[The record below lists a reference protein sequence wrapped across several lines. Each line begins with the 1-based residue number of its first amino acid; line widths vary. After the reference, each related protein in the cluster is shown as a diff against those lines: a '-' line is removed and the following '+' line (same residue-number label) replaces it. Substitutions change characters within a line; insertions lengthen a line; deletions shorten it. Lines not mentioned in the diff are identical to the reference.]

1 MSGIRRWL
9 ESLRYVPGYQKMV
22 FVYLAIIILVIL
34 STRYRLDRV
43 LFPVAYTIIYSGLVL
58 PLFLQS
64 MIGKLSQ
71 RAGWWIA
78 TVAVIIGFY
87 IIMRLL
93 VALDLLGTG
102 LIYQTNI
109 YGIIWTAAIACF
121 GIVGVAVQHGLSGLR
136 ENLRRDLREIST
148 IRQMTKGEPLILD
161 RRTIAILVV
170 AVAITAGML
179 GARVY
184 LLRRPDFVTRYAVPA
199 NVSEDLPKTLGMT
212 LWNRLDHPVN
222 VFTVAFSGYFRY
234 PAETNYTG
242 SDLLELAKSIGVV
255 AASMEKA
262 SGAPPDM
269 VLIKRGGSP
278 SGNMKQISIDLSK
291 AFAYL
296 GLYENETSHLRIP
309 SKFIIRW
316 DRKEKKPTGVWVGTP
331 GVPFMMWQNAT
342 RMDGRG
348 RIESTGPYKEVVG
361 LAGIELKDVPADS
374 RYGFNLTGVFHPW
387 LGEEFREYDELLLG
401 GEAIYES
408 GKTRELRE
416 VTIRKIAS

>member
-1 MSGIRRWL
+1 MSGIKRWF
-9 ESLRYVPGYQKMV
+9 ESLRYLPGYQKML

-34 STRYRLDRV
+34 STRYDLQHYI
-43 LFPVAYTIIYSGLVL
+43 LPVGYTIVYSGIVL

-71 RAGWWIA
+71 RIGWWIA

-87 IIMRLL
+87 AIMRLL
-93 VALDLLGTG
+93 VAMDLLGTG

-109 YGIIWTAAIACF
+109 YGIIWTVAIACF
-121 GIVGVAVQHGLSGLR
+121 GVVSVVVQHGLSGVR
-136 ENLRRDLREIST
+136 ENMRRDLREIST
-148 IRQMTKGEPLILD
+148 IRRMTKGEPLVLD
-161 RRTIAILVV
+161 RRTIAVLVL
-170 AVAITAGML
+170 AVAITVGML

-199 NVSEDLPKTLGMT
+199 NVSEALPRTLGMT
-212 LWNRLDHPVN
+212 LWNRLDHPVEI
-222 VFTVAFSGYFRY
+222 FTVAFAGYYRY
-234 PAETNYTG
+234 PAQTNYTG
-242 SDLLELAKSIGVV
+242 SDLLELAKSIAIV

-269 VLIKRGGSP
+269 IMVKRGGSP
-278 SGNMKQISIDLSK
+278 SGNMKQISIDLSE

-316 DRKEKKPTGVWVGTP
+316 DRKDKKLRGVWVGTP
-331 GVPFMMWQNAT
+331 GVPFMIWQNAT
-342 RMDGRG
+342 RIDGRG
-348 RIESTGPYKEVVG
+348 LTETISPLLEIIGAG
-361 LAGIELKDVPADS
+361 GIELKDVPADR
-374 RYGFNLTGVFHPW
+374 RYGFNLSGTFHPW
-387 LGEEFREYDELLLG
+387 LGQEFSEYDEFLLG
-401 GEAIYES
+401 GEVIYES

-416 VTIRKIAS
+416 VTIRKVA

>member
-1 MSGIRRWL
+1 LSGIKRWF
-9 ESLRYVPGYQKMV
+9 ESLRYLPGYQKML

-34 STRYRLDRV
+34 STRYQLENY
-43 LFPVAYTIIYSGLVL
+43 LLSGAYTIVYSGLVL

-71 RAGWWIA
+71 RIGWWIA

-87 IIMRLL
+87 AIMRLL
-93 VALDLLGTG
+93 VAMDLLGTG

-109 YGIIWTAAIACF
+109 YGIIWTVAIACF
-121 GIVGVAVQHGLSGLR
+121 GVVSVVVQHGLSGVR
-136 ENLRRDLREIST
+136 ENMRRDLREIST
-148 IRQMTKGEPLILD
+148 IRRMTKGEPLVLD
-161 RRTIAILVV
+161 RRTIAVLVL
-170 AVAITAGML
+170 AVAITVGML

-199 NVSEDLPKTLGMT
+199 NVSEALPRTLGMT
-212 LWNRLDHPVN
+212 LWNRLDHPVEI
-222 VFTVAFSGYFRY
+222 FTVAFAGYYRY
-234 PAETNYTG
+234 PAQTNYTG
-242 SDLLELAKSIGVV
+242 SDLLELAKSIAIV

-269 VLIKRGGSP
+269 IMVKRGGSP
-278 SGNMKQISIDLSK
+278 SGNMKQISIDLSE

-316 DRKEKKPTGVWVGTP
+316 DRKDKKLRGVWVGTP
-331 GVPFMMWQNAT
+331 GVPFMIWQNAT
-342 RMDGRG
+342 RIDGRG
-348 RIESTGPYKEVVG
+348 LTETISPLLEIIGAG
-361 LAGIELKDVPADS
+361 GIELKDVPADG
-374 RYGFNLTGVFHPW
+374 RYGFNLTGTFHPW
-387 LGEEFREYDELLLG
+387 LGQEFSEYDEFLLG
-401 GEAIYES
+401 GEVIYES

-416 VTIRKIAS
+416 VTIRKVA

>member
-1 MSGIRRWL
+1 ML
-9 ESLRYVPGYQKMV
+9 

-34 STRYRLDRV
+34 STRYQLENY
-43 LFPVAYTIIYSGLVL
+43 LLSGAYTIVYSGLVL

-71 RAGWWIA
+71 RIGWWIA

-87 IIMRLL
+87 AIMRLL
-93 VALDLLGTG
+93 VAMDLLGTG

-109 YGIIWTAAIACF
+109 YGIIWTVAIACF
-121 GIVGVAVQHGLSGLR
+121 GVVSVVVQHGLSGVR
-136 ENLRRDLREIST
+136 ENMRRDLREIST
-148 IRQMTKGEPLILD
+148 IRRMTKGEPLVLD
-161 RRTIAILVV
+161 RRTIAVLVL
-170 AVAITAGML
+170 AVAITVGML

-199 NVSEDLPKTLGMT
+199 NVSEALPRTLGMT
-212 LWNRLDHPVN
+212 LWNRLDHPVEI
-222 VFTVAFSGYFRY
+222 FTVAFAGYYRY
-234 PAETNYTG
+234 PAQTNYTG
-242 SDLLELAKSIGVV
+242 SDLLELAKSIAIV

-269 VLIKRGGSP
+269 IMVKRGGSP
-278 SGNMKQISIDLSK
+278 SGNMKQISIDLSE

-316 DRKEKKPTGVWVGTP
+316 DRKDKKLRGVWVGTP
-331 GVPFMMWQNAT
+331 GVPFMIWQNAT
-342 RMDGRG
+342 RIDGRG
-348 RIESTGPYKEVVG
+348 LTETISPLLEIIGAG
-361 LAGIELKDVPADS
+361 GIELKDVPADG
-374 RYGFNLTGVFHPW
+374 RYGFNLTGTFHPW
-387 LGEEFREYDELLLG
+387 LGQEFSEYDEFLLG
-401 GEAIYES
+401 GEVIYES

-416 VTIRKIAS
+416 VTIRKVA

>member
-1 MSGIRRWL
+1 LSGIKRWF
-9 ESLRYVPGYQKMV
+9 ESLRYLPGYQKML

-34 STRYRLDRV
+34 STRYQLENY
-43 LFPVAYTIIYSGLVL
+43 LLSGAYTIVYSGLVL

-71 RAGWWIA
+71 RIGWWIA

-87 IIMRLL
+87 AIMRLL
-93 VALDLLGTG
+93 VAMDLLGTG

-109 YGIIWTAAIACF
+109 YGIIWTVAIACF
-121 GIVGVAVQHGLSGLR
+121 GVVSVVVQHGLSGVR
-136 ENLRRDLREIST
+136 ENMRRDLREIST
-148 IRQMTKGEPLILD
+148 IRRMTKGEPLVLD
-161 RRTIAILVV
+161 RRTIAVLVL
-170 AVAITAGML
+170 AVTITVGML

-199 NVSEDLPKTLGMT
+199 NVSEALPRTLGMT
-212 LWNRLDHPVN
+212 LWNRLDHPVEI
-222 VFTVAFSGYFRY
+222 FTVAFAGYYRY
-234 PAETNYTG
+234 PAQTNYTG
-242 SDLLELAKSIGVV
+242 SDLLELAKSIAIV

-269 VLIKRGGSP
+269 IMVKRGGSP
-278 SGNMKQISIDLSK
+278 SGNMKQISIDLSE

-316 DRKEKKPTGVWVGTP
+316 DRKDKKLRGVWVGTP
-331 GVPFMMWQNAT
+331 GVPFMIWQNAT
-342 RMDGRG
+342 RIDGRG
-348 RIESTGPYKEVVG
+348 LTETISPLLEIIGAG
-361 LAGIELKDVPADS
+361 GIELKDVPADG
-374 RYGFNLTGVFHPW
+374 RYGFNLTGTFHPW
-387 LGEEFREYDELLLG
+387 LGQEFSEYDEFLLG
-401 GEAIYES
+401 GEVIYES

-416 VTIRKIAS
+416 VTIRKVA